1 MPRPAFG
8 SLPKVP
14 LAPRARVLLK
24 SYLQDTSISANLFR
38 SQWILCFRFVRYISL
53 PPKRTSSIER
63 TRISWPLFVHTSSN
77 RSDGARASSFDR
89 PKAFLRIGWSSISGN
104 AMASILW
111 YSWSGQ
117 IDYVTG
123 FTPSGSSLLRLYLLG
138 PVTLALHPLRTR
150 SILFPIMHSGLFTKF
165 KCVPPNLR
173 NLSHFPIPPFGPI
186 RTQ

>member
-111 YSWSGQ
+111 YYDRVKLITLQDSLPVGVACFDCTFSAQWHLLC
-117 IDYVTG
+117 I
-123 FTPSGSSLLRLYLLG
+123 PSEHDLYSS
-138 PVTLALHPLRTR
+138 P
-150 SILFPIMHSGLFTKF
+150 
-165 KCVPPNLR
+165 
-173 NLSHFPIPPFGPI
+173 
-186 RTQ
+186 